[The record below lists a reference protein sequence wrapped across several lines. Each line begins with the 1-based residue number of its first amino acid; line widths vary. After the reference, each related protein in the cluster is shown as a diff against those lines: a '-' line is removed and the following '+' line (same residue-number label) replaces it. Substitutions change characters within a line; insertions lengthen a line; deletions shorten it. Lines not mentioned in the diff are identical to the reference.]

1 MGEGGAAICFFTNP
15 AGDSVALKF
24 ENHWPKV
31 VPFKGGKKRKQKKK
45 NTVYFM
51 GHTYAKTVFAAY
63 LKFTF
68 NWTSCTLPVNPKVK
82 DKMTLQ

>member
-1 MGEGGAAICFFTNP
+1 
-15 AGDSVALKF
+15 
-24 ENHWPKV
+24 
-31 VPFKGGKKRKQKKK
+31 
-45 NTVYFM
+45 M

>member
-45 NTVYFM
+45 IQYILWDILM
-51 GHTYAKTVFAAY
+51 
-63 LKFTF
+63 LKQF
-68 NWTSCTLPVNPKVK
+68 L
-82 DKMTLQ
+82 LLI